1 MKIYFVGKWLG
12 LDWTGLDWTGLDWTG
27 SNWTG
32 MIILTPNSKT
42 HLTFRT
48 FLTPF

>member
-12 LDWTGLDWTGLDWTG
+12 LDQTGLDWTGLDQTGLDWTRQD
-27 SNWTG
+27 
-32 MIILTPNSKT
+32 SKT

-48 FLTPF
+48 VLTPV